1 MVGLIFK
8 ALKKI
13 NLFLCTQCIE
23 ANNHNV
29 LLLWD
34 HCLTSVDPLAHEYFL
49 EFIATIY
56 FLDYLCINLLFL
68 FFFSKSKNND

>member
-13 NLFLCTQCIE
+13 NLFLCTQYIGVE
-23 ANNHNV
+23 NRNV
-29 LLLWD
+29 LLLQG

-49 EFIATIY
+49 EFITAIY
-56 FLDYLCINLLFL
+56 FLDFYA
-68 FFFSKSKNND
+68 